1 MRRSPER
8 RLGAGE
14 KDAEEVKKHLFFR
27 VRGKEKVITVVIKEK
42 NAVVTHSLFLSL
54 LIDHRLDRAFGQE
67 GEAAVRPDHPG
78 LQ

>member
-42 NAVVTHSLFLSL
+42 NAVVTHSLSVF
-54 LIDHRLDRAFGQE
+54 ID
-67 GEAAVRPDHPG
+67 RPSIGPG
-78 LQ
+78 FWPRR